1 MNPCGVP
8 GCQHWAPGDA
18 VYCATHEDVE
28 KRRRRLRA
36 KVERETIARVVAW
49 LRPTDHDV
57 GNPWQDMAADI
68 ADAIER
74 GDWRSDAG

>member
-28 KRRRRLRA
+28 KRRKRLRD

-49 LRPTDHDV
+49 LRVVAERNTSAA
-57 GNPWQDMAADI
+57 GRLAADVY

-74 GDWRSDAG
+74 GDWKGGE